1 MAVGGAHV
9 AARQMLE
16 TQPNVFASCR
26 QANLKGEDRF
36 LFMPL
41 MLARRASPSAGASA
55 GAGDGAYEVA
65 LEENADGAWEV
76 KPHIANTARRSPE
89 AAQDIARRL
98 FHVFAIF
105 DGHNGWKCA
114 DFLRLNLMKALEAH
128 CKGAPPTDR
137 EAVRKAV
144 VYLHRKYC
152 SLGWGGGSTLTL
164 VVIQGWNVL
173 VCNVGDS
180 RGYLDT
186 DIFAPTDAPSTT
198 SSSVQRKEDSPHTTT
213 SPPPSLDTSLHG
225 ATFSIPEDALAD
237 GGDGE
242 GEGSG
247 CGVKLT
253 LEVLREHVR
262 LSQTEYMS
270 AQTSI
275 DSQGLG
281 VTTKRVWSTGSTITM
296 TTDASEDFDTYCPD
310 RPGTPPPSP
319 RAIVDG
325 GREYDGDNES
335 TGKGNRDE
343 DLDANSVDGGS
354 ASSIEDQ
361 IVLDKSSRGVRPN
374 TAVTDTLA
382 SGHFS
387 TLMLRSIAATK
398 DKSNDARFL
407 HCPAVGVV
415 QVTEEHNFTVPED
428 AESTR
433 VKAAGG
439 LRVAQMQVGPSGGP
453 KGPLRVWPG
462 GMCCSR
468 SIGDWDVWGHAED
481 KSFMPCE
488 PNFFA
493 TALSPCTGGRLVVA
507 SDGLWDTMGGD
518 DVVKL
523 GRHLSA
529 DRCAKRLLRKSVKS
543 TNGPR
548 DDTTL
553 VVIDLKPPAL
563 PHMADDS
570 ARSRSRGISVGARM
584 SKVLLSLTDDSS
596 TSGSMRGG
604 RSANA
609 TLMEALDEVLAA
621 EGDDTPQIVLS
632 SKLNA
637 LTSYVHMPAVI
648 FPSAVKA
655 GVEIRAHQPSAE
667 DRVHGGKRTQVSV
680 APDPAAPACRCS
692 VM

>member
-1 MAVGGAHV
+1 M
-9 AARQMLE
+9 
-16 TQPNVFASCR
+16 
-26 QANLKGEDRF
+26 
-36 LFMPL
+36 
-41 MLARRASPSAGASA
+41 
-55 GAGDGAYEVA
+55 
-65 LEENADGAWEV
+65 
-76 KPHIANTARRSPE
+76 
-89 AAQDIARRL
+89 
-98 FHVFAIF
+98 
-105 DGHNGWKCA
+105 
-114 DFLRLNLMKALEAH
+114 
-128 CKGAPPTDR
+128 
-137 EAVRKAV
+137 
-144 VYLHRKYC
+144 
-152 SLGWGGGSTLTL
+152 
-164 VVIQGWNVL
+164 
-173 VCNVGDS
+173 
-180 RGYLDT
+180 
-186 DIFAPTDAPSTT
+186 
-198 SSSVQRKEDSPHTTT
+198 
-213 SPPPSLDTSLHG
+213 
-225 ATFSIPEDALAD
+225 
-237 GGDGE
+237 
-242 GEGSG
+242 
-247 CGVKLT
+247 
-253 LEVLREHVR
+253 
-262 LSQTEYMS
+262 
-270 AQTSI
+270 
-275 DSQGLG
+275 
-281 VTTKRVWSTGSTITM
+281 
-296 TTDASEDFDTYCPD
+296 
-310 RPGTPPPSP
+310 
-319 RAIVDG
+319 
-325 GREYDGDNES
+325 
-335 TGKGNRDE
+335 
-343 DLDANSVDGGS
+343 
-354 ASSIEDQ
+354 
-361 IVLDKSSRGVRPN
+361 RPN

-529 DRCAKRLLRKSVKS
+529 DRCAKGLLRKSVKS
-543 TNGPR
+543 TNGLR

-553 VVIDLKPPAL
+553 VVIDLKPPGL
-563 PHMADDS
+563 PHGRRP
-570 ARSRSRGISVGARM
+570 ARLEPRHFCGGQM

-621 EGDDTPQIVLS
+621 EEDTPDRARRS
-632 SKLNA
+632 STRSLR
-637 LTSYVHMPAVI
+637 TCTCRQSFSP
-648 FPSAVKA
+648 PG

-667 DRVHGGKRTQVSV
+667 DRVHGG
-680 APDPAAPACRCS
+680 APR
-692 VM
+692 